1 MMKKIYLFVVLA
13 VVSIVLTS
21 CLSTMVDIASS
32 TYPSLMLSSPDGTS
46 RLVWDF
52 KAKTMTI
59 DDPETL
65 EVKKEWKGASAG
77 SVKSFAF
84 SQDSRYMVFVSE
96 GKVKIWDFKNNT
108 MHKELTTEG
117 TPASAV
123 FSRDNKY
130 VSVLDYKGMSSFLNI
145 FELEN
150 GRQLWRQKTD
160 DGITR
165 FMDFN
170 KDSKL
175 IATGGFKGIQ
185 IFSVSNPSSNKII
198 NLFKSEAVDSIEY
211 SSSGKYLAVSIKK
224 ENPEVRLWDVSSG
237 EPKLK
242 CQLVGH
248 TNRIQGEGI
257 IFNYNE
263 KYLAT
268 GAGDLT
274 ETDPTKRFEAI
285 IWEINTCRKIRTIQ
299 EFTAIG
305 ASPDGRFFAWDKDL
319 NRMKTFFWGGEWIHD
334 ITGKNMFLSVNELIN
349 NLTGDI
355 PEGKKPTIAITNF
368 APISI
373 SPTSLEQFLSE
384 EFITRMIL
392 TQRFRVVERSQ
403 IQKVMDE
410 LKLSVSDLV
419 DPNQSAKVGKLLGA
433 DYLLVGS
440 VTDEKFGLKVNA
452 RIINTETAEVL
463 KASSTTIVKDPMV
476 KNLLDDRT

>member
-1 MMKKIYLFVVLA
+1 MRIIYPFLILVV
-13 VVSIVLTS
+13 IVISLTS
-21 CLSTMVDIASS
+21 CLSTMVDIVAS

-46 RLVWDF
+46 RLIWDF

-65 EVKKEWKGASAG
+65 EVRKKWEGTSAG

-96 GKVKIWDFKNNT
+96 GKVKIWDFEKNE
-108 MHKELTTEG
+108 MLKEITTEG
-117 TPASAV
+117 TPATAV
-123 FSRDNKY
+123 FSKDNKY
-130 VSVLDYKGMSSFLNI
+130 VSVLDYKGMRTYLTVY
-145 FELEN
+145 ELESV
-150 GRQLWRQKTD
+150 RQLWRQQTH

-175 IATGGFKGIQ
+175 IATGGFKEIQ
-185 IFSVSNPSSNKII
+185 IFSVSNSSSNNII
-198 NLFKSEAVDSIEY
+198 NLFKNESVDSIEY
-211 SSSGKYLAVSIKK
+211 SPSGKYLAASIKK
-224 ENPEVRLWDVSSG
+224 ENPEVRLWDVSKG
-237 EPKLK
+237 EPTLR

-257 IFNYNE
+257 VFNYNE

-268 GAGDLT
+268 GAADLN
-274 ETDPTKRFEAI
+274 ETDPLKRFEAI
-285 IWEINTCRKIRTIQ
+285 IWDINTCQKVRSLQ
-299 EFTAIG
+299 EFSAIG

-334 ITGKNMFLSVNELIN
+334 ITGKNMFQSVNELVS
-349 NLTGDI
+349 NLTGDLK
-355 PEGKKPTIAITNF
+355 EGKKPTIAITNF
-368 APISI
+368 SPISI
-373 SPTSLEQFLSE
+373 SPTSLERFLSE
-384 EFITRMIL
+384 EFITRMTL
-392 TQRFRVVERSQ
+392 TQKFRVVERSQ

-433 DYLLVGS
+433 DYLLVGT

-463 KASSTTIVKDPMV
+463 KASSTMIVKDPMV
-476 KNLLDDRT
+476 KNLLEDRT